1 MNTIGRFLT
10 MIALVRVVEWEIWEN
25 EVNVAYNPKCFPLFS
40 YLWIWYA
47 FGHEAA
53 KQIKN
58 TGTCEAT

>member
-1 MNTIGRFLT
+1 

-58 TGTCEAT
+58 TGTCEAA